1 MKLALGTVQ
10 FGLPYGIANQNG
22 QVSRKDVKG
31 IIELAALSAIDT
43 LDTAID
49 YGESE
54 ACLGQVGVHTFKVI
68 TKLPAL
74 PNNVADVRLWVR
86 EQMQAS
92 MQRLNVT
99 SIYGLLL
106 HRPQQLLGSKG
117 TELARAIEQL
127 KAEGLVIKTGV
138 SIYSPSELDS
148 VLNVCHIDLVQAP
161 FNLIDQ
167 RLKSSGWMQK
177 LHDAGIEVHV
187 RSVFLQ
193 GLLLMP
199 ATAIPEK
206 FKFWLPLLNTWHSW
220 LYENKTTAV
229 QACIEF
235 VQAQPQINKIVVGV
249 ESVHQLK
256 QLIQATKEQS
266 NTVWPDINCSDE
278 RLINPSNWNTL

>member
-1 MKLALGTVQ
+1 MQ

>member
-1 MKLALGTVQ
+1 LKLALGTVQ